1 MGHNGAPKKAD
12 ASMTKACFEYISSTN
27 STTLKSLAAKY
38 GLSQESVR
46 NASYG
51 QGWVELRR
59 QYRQR
64 MIKDAVD
71 LSFKRDVSDF
81 KIIVGNSLKM
91 LELIQ
96 QLVDDPDGLK
106 RYVGMETIK
115 DGGQM
120 TTKMQEY
127 TFNRA
132 DMTQLKSAVESQRI
146 LMDGLY
152 KLYAIP
158 TQAEAESQRI
168 ASEKLELEREKFE
181 AEQEAKSGDG
191 EDIAVRLEVPE
202 EYSE

>member
-1 MGHNGAPKKAD
+1 MQHVLL
-12 ASMTKACFEYISSTN
+12 T
-27 STTLKSLAAKY
+27 
-38 GLSQESVR
+38 
-46 NASYG
+46 
-51 QGWVELRR
+51 
-59 QYRQR
+59 
-64 MIKDAVD
+64 VD

-96 QLVDDPDGLK
+96 QLIDDPDGLK

-127 TFNRA
+127 TFERA
-132 DMTQLKSAVESQRI
+132 DMSQLKSAVESQRI

-168 ASEKLELEREKFE
+168 ASEKLDLERAKFE
-181 AEQEAKSGDG
+181 AEQEAKSGEG
-191 EDIAVRLEVPE
+191 EEIAVRLDVPE

>member
-12 ASMTKACFEYISSTN
+12 ASMVKACFEYISSTN
-27 STTLKSLAAKY
+27 GCTLKKLAAKY
-38 GLSQESVR
+38 SLSQEAVR
-46 NASYG
+46 NASYA
-51 QGWVELRR
+51 QGWVEMRR

-64 MIKDAVD
+64 MVKEAVD

-96 QLVDDPDGLK
+96 QLIDDPDGLK

-127 TFNRA
+127 TFERA
-132 DMTQLKSAVESQRI
+132 DMGQLKSAVESQRI

-168 ASEKLELEREKFE
+168 AAEKLDLERAKFE
-181 AEQEAKSGDG
+181 AEQEAKSGEG
-191 EDIAVRLEVPE
+191 EEIAVRLDVPE